1 MKLQLYI
8 NSKIYRTSKWY
19 HRAKKEYN
27 EIGNKSMTLKLGIAC
42 VWYIEDKIVMVTFH
56 LNIFTLITTC
66 SEYKRQEPS
75 SPHLVLVQWWWRK
88 FYDNIEKPSQLWS
101 SHWRNYIRWRLC
113 VRDASL
119 CILFLFVDVLA
130 NMKQIITTKELIVY
144 TYSMVGPILL
154 WFIWY
159 ALIENRQNLF
169 LFQLIEADI
178 IVQIVHSLQTR
189 VC

>member
-1 MKLQLYI
+1 
-8 NSKIYRTSKWY
+8 
-19 HRAKKEYN
+19 
-27 EIGNKSMTLKLGIAC
+27 
-42 VWYIEDKIVMVTFH
+42 MVTFH

-178 IVQIVHSLQTR
+178 VVQIVYSLQKR

>member
-1 MKLQLYI
+1 MKLIL
-8 NSKIYRTSKWY
+8 
-19 HRAKKEYN
+19 KKLHP
-27 EIGNKSMTLKLGIAC
+27 MT
-42 VWYIEDKIVMVTFH
+42 IV
-56 LNIFTLITTC
+56 C
-66 SEYKRQEPS
+66 QR
-75 SPHLVLVQWWWRK
+75 
-88 FYDNIEKPSQLWS
+88 
-101 SHWRNYIRWRLC
+101 RL
-113 VRDASL
+113 SL

-178 IVQIVHSLQTR
+178 IVQIVYSLQTR